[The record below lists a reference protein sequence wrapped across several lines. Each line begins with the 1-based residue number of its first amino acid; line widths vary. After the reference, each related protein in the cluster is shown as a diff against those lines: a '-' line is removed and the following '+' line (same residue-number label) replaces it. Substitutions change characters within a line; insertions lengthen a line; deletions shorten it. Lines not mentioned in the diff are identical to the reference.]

1 MSLSVVIPA
10 CGEERYLGRTLSN
23 VQFVNGQGLTNADAE
38 GTAQRHNKPCLL
50 CPRWLIASLFTQ
62 VKSAFALVSFWIY
75 PLQD

>member
-38 GTAQRHNKPCLL
+38 GTA
-50 CPRWLIASLFTQ
+50 
-62 VKSAFALVSFWIY
+62 
-75 PLQD
+75 